1 MSTLRTKKSQTLWG
15 TALVALLGSAF
26 CLFNIYLHS
35 PEAAESASQFCP
47 TNGCTLYE
55 DFTVFG
61 ISLWFVGA
69 VSFLL
74 IFFFCL
80 KGSRSVILFLSAV
93 GLILDS
99 ALLLLLLFTSPCVS
113 CLGVALAFGL
123 IYLSARYSDDPR
135 KPASFK
141 PSWLFVL
148 WAVLFCANIFSAI
161 EESFG
166 SWVIAGPENAEIKLY
181 FSPSCPACVEAL
193 YGLSNNP
200 AVAFLP
206 VSKNESDKETI
217 LRLNQEVRAGGSFGD
232 AFNRAQN
239 SILPAKTGLIERAV
253 LSFKLYRNRAESM
266 RVGNKTLP
274 LLIVNN
280 IPSLLARPQIQ
291 EQQSGGARQPASNY
305 SDTNYIDEPMPMGN
319 MTPFQGSAVDTQGNR
334 QSPGQSSGQL
344 PGQTAPQ
351 SGTADGGKGALPPP
365 SFSSDDMHNLFN
377 DQGIGNCPD
386 KSTVPCPPGS
396 LPPQR

>member
-15 TALVALLGSAF
+15 AALIALLGSAF

-69 VSFLL
+69 VSFLV
-74 IFFFCL
+74 IFFLSL
-80 KGSRSVILFLSAV
+80 KGSRNIVLFLSAV

-123 IYLSARYSDDPR
+123 IYLSARYNADQR
-135 KPASFK
+135 KPGSLK
-141 PSWLFVL
+141 PTWLF
-148 WAVLFCANIFSAI
+148 LFWVILFFANIFAAI

-166 SWVIAGPENAEIKLY
+166 DWVIYGPENAEIKLY

-206 VSKNESDKETI
+206 VAKNESDKETI
-217 LRLNQEVRAGGSFGD
+217 FRLNQEVLAGGSFGD

-239 SILPAKTGLIERAV
+239 SILPAKVGLLERAL

-274 LLIVNN
+274 LLIVND
-280 IPSLLARPQIQ
+280 IPSLLVRPKTQDQ
-291 EQQSGGARQPASNY
+291 QGQNRQSGSLQQPGQASPEAM
-305 SDTNYIDEPMPMGN
+305 YIDEPMPLGN
-319 MTPFQGSAVDTQGNR
+319 MTPFQNSGGESRGRGEASPQPGNDA
-334 QSPGQSSGQL
+334 SGK
-344 PGQTAPQ
+344 PAT
-351 SGTADGGKGALPPP
+351 ALPN
-365 SFSSDDMHNLFN
+365 FSSDDMNNLFN
-377 DQGIGNCPD
+377 DQGIGNCSD
-386 KSTVPCPPGS
+386 KSTEPCPPGS